1 MKDLK
6 KLADSIKSL
15 DDKIV
20 GCMRCGTCQSVC
32 PVFAETLSEADV
44 ARGKL
49 ALLSN
54 LAAETLSDAGGVRE
68 RLDRCLLCGSCQT
81 ACPSGVKITDIFFE
95 AREINAKYLGL
106 NPVKKLVFK
115 AILTHPKL
123 FGAAVKFSLP
133 LGRIFLR
140 PDKNAPQTAY
150 SPLLKPAVGNRHI
163 PVPPANTFSQEFG
176 EIDIPAGKSAIK
188 VLFFPGCM
196 GDKLYTSTT
205 KACLKIFDFH
215 GVGVR
220 IPKDLACCGT
230 PALASGDSDS
240 FEKMAA
246 YNLEKIGAEDFDY
259 LVTACASC
267 TETIRDFWGK
277 RAKSQKHK
285 EIAEKI
291 SRKTLDISQFLIDI
305 LKVDSARHAPLKPSG
320 TAKERITYHD
330 SCHLKKFLGVSEQ
343 PRKLLRLNPAV
354 EFVEMAES
362 DRCCGCGGSFTL
374 THYELSRKIGK
385 RKRDNIIAA
394 NVSTVSAGCPACMM
408 QISNML
414 ALNNDPVKVKHVA
427 EIYADSLPDKP
438 RA

>member
-220 IPKDLACCGT
+220 IPKDLACCGI

-240 FEKMAA
+240 FEKWQH
-246 YNLEKIGAEDFDY
+246 
-259 LVTACASC
+259 T
-267 TETIRDFWGK
+267 
-277 RAKSQKHK
+277 
-285 EIAEKI
+285 
-291 SRKTLDISQFLIDI
+291 TLKNRRGRF
-305 LKVDSARHAPLKPSG
+305 R
-320 TAKERITYHD
+320 
-330 SCHLKKFLGVSEQ
+330 
-343 PRKLLRLNPAV
+343 
-354 EFVEMAES
+354 
-362 DRCCGCGGSFTL
+362 
-374 THYELSRKIGK
+374 LSRDG
-385 RKRDNIIAA
+385 
-394 NVSTVSAGCPACMM
+394 VCV
-408 QISNML
+408 
-414 ALNNDPVKVKHVA
+414 VH
-427 EIYADSLPDKP
+427 
-438 RA
+438 